1 MEDQSLGSEEDGLTE
16 AARVRMSEEVKVRK
30 PPLAGVEMYL
40 EDIQAIGPFDQLHRG
55 GIAWINLKW
64 IDGLTLQDEIDSIDA
79 HKMKLSGNGSN
90 DLAYATHE
98 IAPFGLPRPHG
109 PEDAPAVTKTV
120 RPELCPANKLLGDT
134 QQTRIPTIRSEHCAT
149 WQAVQVLLKKI
160 ISLKAISR
168 QVNGDPMA
176 TPASQRFA

>member
-1 MEDQSLGSEEDGLTE
+1 
-16 AARVRMSEEVKVRK
+16 
-30 PPLAGVEMYL
+30 MYL

-55 GIAWINLKW
+55 GIAWVDFDR
-64 IDGLTLQDEIDSIDA
+64 IDSLTLQDEIDPIDT
-79 HKMKLSGNGSN
+79 HKMKLSGNGGN

-98 IAPFGLPRPHG
+98 ITPFGLPGPYG
-109 PEDAPAVTKTV
+109 PEDAPAVAKIV
-120 RPELCPANKLLGDT
+120 RPELCPANKLLGYT
-134 QQTRIPTIRSEHCAT
+134 QQARIPTIRSEHRAT
-149 WQAVQVLLKKI
+149 WQAVQVLLKKT